1 MRLQLRDQ
9 VLDRRCAGHA
19 ENTGRT
25 GQPFRIAVGITRAVP
40 EPELEVRARI
50 VDELDVRELSRVG
63 AVPACGHELDR
74 RLRGGGQVVE
84 FEGLDGSACAARH
97 GRLVR
102 KVEVLDRQGLQR
114 HLDIVRRI
122 DADLHLLRFRA
133 LGDQLDVAIPC
144 GLVGHPPHLLHQLVE
159 LRGDVA
165 AVFVSVGAVR
175 GLDRELAH
183 AQEHILQLFHR
194 AFGRL
199 SERDAVIGVPDR
211 HVEAFDLVAH
221 PVGDRKT

>member
-1 MRLQLRDQ
+1 M
-9 VLDRRCAGHA
+9 
-19 ENTGRT
+19 
-25 GQPFRIAVGITRAVP
+25 
-40 EPELEVRARI
+40 EL
-50 VDELDVRELSRVG
+50 
-63 AVPACGHELDR
+63 
-74 RLRGGGQVVE
+74 
-84 FEGLDGSACAARH
+84 EGLDGGACAARD
-97 GRLVR
+97 GRFIR
-102 KVEVLDRQGLQR
+102 EVEVLDRQGLQR
-114 HLDIVRRI
+114 HLDVVCRI
-122 DADLHLLRFRA
+122 DADLDLLRLRA
-133 LGDQLDVAIPC
+133 LGDQLHIAIPR

-165 AVFVSVGAVR
+165 AVFVGVGAVR

-211 HVEAFDLVAH
+211 HVEALDLVAH